1 MLKCLVIDDEPLA
14 ISLLSDYV
22 KKTDG
27 LELAG
32 SFTNPIEALHFIEET
47 AVDLLF
53 LDIQMPELTG
63 LQFGKILRG
72 RIPIILTTAYEEY
85 ALQGYELD
93 VIDYLVKPISFE
105 RFLMAVQK
113 ARSRVLPSPTEPV
126 QASVANTSNYIFV
139 KTNYKTQRINLDEI
153 LYLEGLGDYVQIHLP
168 DERVLTLMNM
178 KDLVEMLPAERF
190 MRVHKSYLVA
200 FDKIDYIERN
210 RILINGQRIPIGPTY
225 QEAFWKRIQPR

>member
-22 KKTDG
+22 KKTEG

-32 SFTNPIEALHFIEET
+32 SFTNPIEALHFIEAT
-47 AVDLLF
+47 TIDLLF
-53 LDIQMPELTG
+53 LDVQMPELTG
-63 LQFGKILRG
+63 LQLGKILRG

-93 VIDYLVKPISFE
+93 VIDYLVKPISLE
-105 RFLMAVQK
+105 RFLVAVQK
-113 ARSRVLPSPTEPV
+113 ARSRLLP
-126 QASVANTSNYIFV
+126 ASDEAAKTPAAGSSNYIFV
-139 KTNYKTQRINLDEI
+139 KTNYKTQRINLDDI

-168 DERVLTLMNM
+168 GERVLTLMNM
-178 KDLVEMLPAERF
+178 KDLVEILPSDRF
-190 MRVHKSYLVA
+190 MRVHKSYLIA

-210 RILINGQRIPIGPTY
+210 RILINKQRIPIGPTY
-225 QEAFWKRIQPR
+225 QEAFWKRIQP